1 MVLYVFIVLGVG
13 DSKAPPVLY
22 LLYRTV
28 FEWPGVVRPTARPRP
43 SKYSTA
49 RPIIQHKASFTIDI
63 IHSVCNIYGFTR
75 LFRQSY
81 ASYAHETT
89 CCGVEEL

>member
-1 MVLYVFIVLGVG
+1 MHDNKTLHTFIVLCVG
-13 DSKAPPVLY
+13 DPKAPPVLY

-49 RPIIQHKASFTIDI
+49 RPIIQHKASFT
-63 IHSVCNIYGFTR
+63 R